1 MRWMKVVKEVR
12 GVEGVEVIVAWNSDY
27 DSASHEDL
35 TV

>member
-1 MRWMKVVKEVR
+1 MRWMKGVR